1 MKEYKD
7 MADSKQ
13 DELGLFSAVAED
25 EVLVEDDDC
34 AVLEED
40 AQEEILDAH
49 FSEDFQ
55 TAGACLRQ
63 KRLSLGLSLE
73 MVEEET
79 KMKASHIRALEEGDI
94 DELPQPVHAV
104 YIVASVK
111 KLGVLYGLDEETLA
125 GITSGLKEQIL
136 CRVPDDLS
144 KSCYGH
150 EVSEAS
156 IRQQKR
162 LLFALFAI
170 AGVVLLAVTLGIVL
184 LVRFFLIPPE
194 EKVLNTP
201 FDPETLLE
209 IQPKVK
215 LQMTPL
221 PSVDD

>member
-1 MKEYKD
+1 
-7 MADSKQ
+7 MADEKQ
-13 DELGLFSAVAED
+13 DDLGLFSTVSEEEELLVDDGEDMAAENDVPD
-25 EVLVEDDDC
+25 EVYDV
-34 AVLEED
+34 
-40 AQEEILDAH
+40 H
-49 FSEDFQ
+49 FSEEFQ

-63 KRLSLGLSLE
+63 KRLSLGMSLE

-79 KMKASHIRALEEGDI
+79 KMKASHIRALEEGDV

-125 GITSGLKEQIL
+125 GITAGLKEQIL
-136 CRVPDDLS
+136 CRAPDDLS

-170 AGVVLLAVTLGIVL
+170 AGVILLAVTLGIVL
-184 LVRFFLIPPE
+184 LVRFFLFPPE

-215 LQMTPL
+215 LQTTPL

>member
-1 MKEYKD
+1 
-7 MADSKQ
+7 MADEKQ
-13 DELGLFSAVAED
+13 DDLGLFSTVSEEEELLVDDGEDMAAENDVPD
-25 EVLVEDDDC
+25 EVYDV
-34 AVLEED
+34 
-40 AQEEILDAH
+40 H
-49 FSEDFQ
+49 FSEEFQ

-63 KRLSLGLSLE
+63 KRLSLGMSLE

-79 KMKASHIRALEEGDI
+79 KMKASHIRALEEGDV

-111 KLGVLYGLDEETLA
+111 KLGILYGLDEDTLA
-125 GITSGLKEQIL
+125 GITAGLKEQIL
-136 CRVPDDLS
+136 CRAPDDLS

-170 AGVVLLAVTLGIVL
+170 AGVILLAVTLGIVL
-184 LVRFFLIPPE
+184 LVRFFLFPPE

-215 LQMTPL
+215 LQTTPL

>member
-1 MKEYKD
+1 
-7 MADSKQ
+7 MADEKQ
-13 DELGLFSAVAED
+13 DDLGLFSTVSEEEELLVDDGEDMAAENDVPD
-25 EVLVEDDDC
+25 EVYDV
-34 AVLEED
+34 
-40 AQEEILDAH
+40 H
-49 FSEDFQ
+49 FSEEFQ

-63 KRLSLGLSLE
+63 KRLSLGMSLE

-79 KMKASHIRALEEGDI
+79 KMKASHIRALEEGDV

-111 KLGVLYGLDEETLA
+111 KLGILYGLDEETLA
-125 GITSGLKEQIL
+125 GITAGLKEQIL
-136 CRVPDDLS
+136 CRAPDDLS

-170 AGVVLLAVTLGIVL
+170 AGVILLAVTLGIVL
-184 LVRFFLIPPE
+184 LVRFFLFPPE

-215 LQMTPL
+215 LQTTPL